1 MTKLNYSMAISA
13 PAKIALPL
21 LSEIN
26 EWGWAHYGRTLLC
39 SVQDVHINIPIWQ
52 IVVRFDTEKELSLF
66 CLQFKRSYE

>member
-13 PAKIALPL
+13 PAKIAPPL